1 MGRPLKISKYAT
13 ESGIIPTTPPFVGAG
28 TPIDQGFPPFSSLE
42 VPVPPVGGL
51 NPPWLGVVGGQT
63 GPNTSANYPV
73 VIVTANIQLP
83 SGAAAGSAAAS
94 IIRQK
99 GARKYMVAMNA
110 TVAPSAMIVGASY
123 QIASLGTTT
132 SWSAVGAGKNPAV
145 GEVFYCTAVGAGN
158 GTVRLVGTCVLQNSA
173 APTVGCMSI
182 GYTIGATSHTT
193 YVSKLTNKW
202 LYDFIA
208 GQVGGNANTN
218 DVWEWAEIQQDTRYV
233 ADFFSDQGYEV
244 KSGTTGKPN
253 TADQQN
259 QVSLAIVDSQN

>member
-28 TPIDQGFPPFSSLE
+28 TPIDQGYPPFADLTN
-42 VPVPPVGGL
+42 PVPPVGGL

-63 GPNTSANYPV
+63 GPNTSPSYPV

-83 SGAAAGSAAAS
+83 SGAAAGSGAAS

-110 TVAPSAMIVGASY
+110 TIAPSAVVVGASY
-123 QIASLGTTT
+123 QIVSLGNTN
-132 SWSAVGAGKNPAV
+132 WAAMGAGKNPAV
-145 GEVFYCTAVGAGN
+145 GEVFYCMKVGSGT
-158 GTVRLVGTCVLQNSA
+158 GTVSLVGTCVLQNLA

-182 GYTIGATSHTT
+182 GYTVGATSNTT

-208 GQVGGNANTN
+208 GQTGGNSNANN
-218 DVWEWAEIQQDTRYV
+218 VWNWDDIQQDTRYV

-244 KSGTTGKPN
+244 KSGTTGKQN
-253 TADQQN
+253 TATQQN